1 MLDIVI
7 ALDRDGAGADY
18 ADGMAATLAALK
30 NEISMLRSGLQSYV
44 LTASERADLTLAL
57 ERVRATRNRV
67 NEAFG
72 RGEKWAA

>member
-7 ALDRDGAGADY
+7 ALDRDAGADY
-18 ADGMAATLAALK
+18 ADGMAATLLALK
-30 NEISMLRSGLQSYV
+30 NEISTLRNGLQSYV
-44 LTASERADLTLAL
+44 LTASERADLRIAL

-72 RGEKWAA
+72 GDGKRAT